1 MEIEH
6 LKIFHKWM
14 DEYEQLG
21 LGFAEIHGRPDWF
34 KVYYRTATYPPYKM
48 EINLSRSCG
57 HVESGGD
64 YESNHGGSTAYG
76 TMWDESPDE
85 RYHSEMPYGLGCP
98 LPAKMS
104 KRFSQTVNDVPLW
117 RYPLTLYRLI

>member
-21 LGFAEIHGRPDWF
+21 LGFAEIPGRPDWF

-64 YESNHGGSTAYG
+64 YESNHGGSTTYG

-85 RYHSEMPYGLGCP
+85 RDRSEMPFMDWVAHYLQR
-98 LPAKMS
+98 MS
-104 KRFSQTVNDVPLW
+104 EAIRTKGKRCAFVSGTH
-117 RYPLTLYRLI
+117 